1 MPKLSDLFACTSSTI
16 CFHDAPRRS
25 QDAHKTGQGGSQDTR
40 RRTPNAPKTPP
51 ARFQNGPRC
60 PQNGPKTPDDAI
72 RTLQDNPKMLQDVPK
87 TRQDAS
93 RPRFSCLGTWISQAF
108 KHPRPD
114 PEPPEALFCLVARSL
129 ADGVSDHIR
138 GAPSVVWRSL
148 IRSRQKVSN
157 RRSVIPT

>member
-1 MPKLSDLFACTSSTI
+1 MPRLSDLFACTSSTI
-16 CFHDAPRRS
+16 CLQDVPRRS

-60 PQNGPKTPDDAI
+60 PQNGPRTPDDAI
-72 RTLQDNPKMLQDVPK
+72 RPLQDNPKMLQDVPK

-93 RPRFSCLGTWISQAF
+93 RPRFSCLGTWIFQAF

-114 PEPPEALFCLVARSL
+114 PEPPEAPISLSCTISGRRCVRS
-129 ADGVSDHIR
+129 HTWRPIR
-138 GAPSVVWRSL
+138 GFEKPH
-148 IRSRQKVSN
+148 
-157 RRSVIPT
+157 P

>member
-1 MPKLSDLFACTSSTI
+1 MHVKHNMP
-16 CFHDAPRRS
+16 PRRPKTLTRRP
-25 QDAHKTGQGGSQDTR
+25 QDGPRGLPRHPKTHP
-40 RRTPNAPKTPP
+40 RRTPDAPKTPP

-93 RPRFSCLGTWISQAF
+93 RPRFSCLGTWIFQAF

-114 PEPPEALFCLVARSL
+114 PEPPEAPFCLVARSL

-138 GAPSVVWRSL
+138 GAPSVDSRSL
-148 IRSRQKVSN
+148 IRSRQKESN
-157 RRSVIPT
+157 KRSVIPT